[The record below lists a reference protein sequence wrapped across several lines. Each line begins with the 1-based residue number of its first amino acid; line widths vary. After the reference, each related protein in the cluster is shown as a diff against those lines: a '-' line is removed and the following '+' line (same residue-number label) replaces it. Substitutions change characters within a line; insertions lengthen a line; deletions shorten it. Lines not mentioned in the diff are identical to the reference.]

1 MKLAPTSIMPKSSE
15 TLNQPLAILL
25 DEIRLAVEWNRPSI
39 LVVLHKSR
47 LGQNRAVTAL
57 ASMLTGFSV
66 EYVSPDENGARFL
79 SALLER
85 VRSVQ
90 TIFFIKGL
98 GKQEKIYN
106 ELNLHREKII
116 ENHLKLVFWL
126 LPKELTAL
134 SHHAPDFWAFRHRV
148 VEFPTER
155 NSRKKA
161 TD

>member
-1 MKLAPTSIMPKSSE
+1 MKLAPSSSMAKSSE
-15 TLNQPLAILL
+15 TPNQPLAILL
-25 DEIRLAVEWNRPSI
+25 DEIRLAVDWNRPSI

-57 ASMLTGFSV
+57 ESMLTGFSV
-66 EYVSPDENGARFL
+66 EYVSPDEKGPSFF

-85 VRSVQ
+85 VKSAQ
-90 TIFFIKGL
+90 TIFFIRGL
-98 GKQEKIYN
+98 GKQEKIYD

-126 LPKELTAL
+126 LPKELAAL
-134 SHHAPDFWAFRHRV
+134 SHRAPDFWAFRHQV
-148 VEFPTER
+148 VEFPTEL

-161 TD
+161 SG